1 MLMYL
6 NCSRLVYLV
15 CTILAVYLFPLSSSL
30 SLPLSLFLSLSSSLS
45 LPLSLFLSLSSSL
58 SLP

>member
-15 CTILAVYLFPLSSSL
+15 CTILAVYILIDSL
-30 SLPLSLFLSLSSSLS
+30 QRLMFGTW
-45 LPLSLFLSLSSSL
+45 
-58 SLP
+58 